1 MRFIVLLLIATLAAC
16 GNIYEDKRCAD
27 YKYQEDAQ
35 EAYGKGA
42 TQLDADGNGKACE
55 ELPPRP
61 VAPPVTLADLA
72 VVGSAGTSFV
82 AQASGDR
89 YVLLS
94 QSVSSRSSVTSSIF
108 VSPRDVDG
116 GSEIARGDGVVLRY
130 AAGAGGALASWTP
143 ATSLDAAG
151 TGLGWPVSDLAD
163 LPQLAGDWKVLGQ
176 RCVPGSFSCNLAVA
190 TLRIAANGTVDLCVS
205 NEFSTNCANRE
216 RRTLT
221 ASGLAANLWTL
232 GGTGELLAGSRSQGT
247 LALSWRDG
255 DGYFTFAGQ
264 KNDQTVRNA
273 STPPASVW
281 FDAGGK
287 AQRAVPTLPASAVAD
302 RPLQGFHQDGAGNT
316 YLRASSGQLVT
327 WTAGAGLRHHVAR

>member
-1 MRFIVLLLIATLAAC
+1 MRFIALLLLAALAAC
-16 GNIYEDKRCAD
+16 GNIYEDKRCTD
-27 YKYQEDAQ
+27 YQYQEDAQ
-35 EAYGKGA
+35 AAYGKGA
-42 TQLDADGNGKACE
+42 TQLDPDGNGKACE

-61 VAPPVTLADLA
+61 APPPVVLADFA
-72 VVGSAGTSFV
+72 VIGSAGASFV

-94 QSVSSRSSVTSSIF
+94 QSVSSRSSVTSAAA

-130 AAGAGGALASWTP
+130 TAGAGGALAAWTP
-143 ATSLDAAG
+143 ATNLDAAG

-163 LPQLAGDWKVLGQ
+163 LSQLAGDWKVLGQ
-176 RCVPGSFSCNLAVA
+176 RCVPGSFSCSVAVA
-190 TLRIAANGTVDLCVS
+190 TLRIAANGTLDLCVG
-205 NEFSTNCANRE
+205 NEFSSNCANRE

-247 LALSWRDG
+247 LAFSWQDG
-255 DGYFTFAGQ
+255 GGYFTFAGQ
-264 KNDQTVRNA
+264 KNDQTVRNTA
-273 STPPASVW
+273 TPPASVW

-287 AQRAVPTLPASAVAD
+287 AQRAVPTLASSAVAD
-302 RPLQGFHQDGAGNT
+302 QPLQGFYQDGAGST

-327 WTAGAGLRHHVAR
+327 WTAGVGLRHHVAR